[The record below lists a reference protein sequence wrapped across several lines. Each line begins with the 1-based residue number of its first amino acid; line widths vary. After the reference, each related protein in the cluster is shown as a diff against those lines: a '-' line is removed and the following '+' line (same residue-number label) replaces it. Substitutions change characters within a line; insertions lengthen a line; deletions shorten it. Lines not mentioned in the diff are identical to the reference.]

1 MTSTESPVSTSPGR
15 YTMVMYNLKAYEYL
29 TKMGTNMTLDRFI
42 ESMEIPRDFLPNEK
56 QDGSNAVVLLSNAGE
71 PTQEALRSFGY
82 CGPTAK
88 FLTEMSWVDQV
99 VHFISFG
106 YGRYHETEAPLQ
118 FIEQPNG
125 DPHIVLIKTMVKS
138 IYHPEENSLRWKVCG
153 DLYEYHTPSFHEV
166 RLFLDQV
173 VVHFRKKIHKFVQGA
188 SVPYSLQPKNA
199 GEPTQEA
206 RRSFDPNTYTVT
218 DEYDKLTDL
227 EKQEVLKKL
236 SKRRGLTPQFSF
248 LWL

>member
-1 MTSTESPVSTSPGR
+1 MTTTESPVSTPPGR
-15 YTMVMYNLKAYEYL
+15 YTMVMYNLKVYEYL
-29 TKMGTNMTLDRFI
+29 TKMGTNMTLDRFV
-42 ESMEIPRDFLPNEK
+42 ESMEIPRDFLPN
-56 QDGSNAVVLLSNAGE
+56 
-71 PTQEALRSFGY
+71 GY

-99 VHFISFG
+99 VHFIAHG

-125 DPHIVLIKTMVKS
+125 DPHIVMIKTMVKS

-166 RLFLDQV
+166 KLFLDQAV
-173 VVHFRKKIHKFVQGA
+173 LHFLKKIHK
-188 SVPYSLQPKNA
+188 
-199 GEPTQEA
+199 
-206 RRSFDPNTYTVT
+206 FDPNTYTVT
-218 DEYDKLTDL
+218 ENKLTDL

-236 SKRRGLTPQFSF
+236 SKRRGLTRQFSF

>member
-1 MTSTESPVSTSPGR
+1 MTTTESPVSTPPGR
-15 YTMVMYNLKAYEYL
+15 YTMVMYNLKVYEYL
-29 TKMGTNMTLDRFI
+29 TKMGTNMTLDRFV
-42 ESMEIPRDFLPNEK
+42 ESMVIPRDFLPNEK

-125 DPHIVLIKTMVKS
+125 DPHIVMIKTMVKT
-138 IYHPEENSLRWKVCG
+138 IYHPEENSLMWIVCG
-153 DLYEYHTPSFHEV
+153 DLYEYHTPSFRDV
-166 RLFLDQV
+166 RLFLDQAV
-173 VVHFRKKIHKFVQGA
+173 LHFRKKMH
-188 SVPYSLQPKNA
+188 
-199 GEPTQEA
+199 E
-206 RRSFDPNTYTVT
+206 FDPNTYTVT
-218 DEYDKLTDL
+218 ENKLTDL

-236 SKRRGLTPQFSF
+236 SKRRGLTRQFSF